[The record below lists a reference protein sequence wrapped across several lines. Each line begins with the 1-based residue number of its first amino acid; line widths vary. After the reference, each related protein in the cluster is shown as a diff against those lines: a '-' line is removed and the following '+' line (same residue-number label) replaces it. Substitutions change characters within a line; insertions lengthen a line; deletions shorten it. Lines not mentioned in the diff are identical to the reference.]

1 MIPNL
6 AVIRIQGERGW
17 CPLIPVPLFLIW
29 IVAILLSPLILAALL
44 VLWTVCLG
52 AGYKMWR
59 LLWAFGRIVCALPG
73 TQVRVTADGKQ
84 IFVRIL

>member
-17 CPLIPVPLFLIW
+17 CPPIPIPLFLLW

-44 VLWTVCLG
+44 ILWGVCL
-52 AGYKMWR
+52 ATGYQMWR
-59 LLWAFGRIVCALPG
+59 LLWAFGRLVCSLPG
-73 TQVRVTADGKQ
+73 TQVRVTAEGKH
-84 IFVRIL
+84 IYVRIL

>member
-17 CPLIPVPLFLIW
+17 CPLIPVPLFLLW
-29 IVAILLSPLILAALL
+29 IAAIVLSPLILAALL
-44 VLWTVCLG
+44 VLWVVCIG
-52 AGYKMWR
+52 AGYQMWTILGAVWR
-59 LLWAFGRIVCALPG
+59 VLWALPG
-73 TQVRVTADGKQ
+73 TQVRVTAEGKH